1 MQENIFSE
9 NDTFITKTIIVKLPI
24 FQGLKDPWIRN
35 EVWRYDMRD
44 RIVTNEYKAFSILL
58 RGVLPGLMLAIPS
71 AFLWWEYDRRYLSHH
86 GHGDDHH

>member
-1 MQENIFSE
+1 
-9 NDTFITKTIIVKLPI
+9 
-24 FQGLKDPWIRN
+24 
-35 EVWRYDMRD
+35 MRD